1 MDNQAATQIE
11 TEPLFDSTYA
21 ALAFAYRYS
30 TQQYQPTPMARLM
43 RGTIGSGKGLHG
55 LDGAAQAGI
64 IRAEVDKIR
73 EVERSAIVARFAVDD
88 REGLAAKIRL
98 IQPATASLGTGVHSR
113 RLVDALVQRYYGKRV
128 HLKDLSE
135 MVGIHPNTMTDRW
148 RCIRRVLAEIEHRG
162 MDMVEARLQEAGL
175 VPS

>member
-1 MDNQAATQIE
+1 MDNQATSRVEA
-11 TEPLFDSTYA
+11 EPLFDSTYA
-21 ALAFAYRYS
+21 ALAFAFRYS
-30 TQQYQPTPMARLM
+30 TQQYQPTPMARMM
-43 RGTIGSGKGLHG
+43 RGSIGSGKGLHG

-64 IRAEVDKIR
+64 IRAEVEQIR
-73 EVERSAIVARFAVDD
+73 EFERCAIIARFAVDD
-88 REGLAAKIRL
+88 REGLSAKIRL

-148 RCIRRVLAEIEHRG
+148 RCIRRVLTEIEHRA
-162 MDMVEARLQEAGL
+162 MDMAELRLQQAEL
-175 VPS
+175 VPW